1 MAGNP
6 QYAGLFIL
14 GEEHGQPDKVRYRS
28 GDNGIYTY
36 PLSGCLTMSAKLKD
50 LHVEERICVV
60 EDLWD
65 SIAADQ
71 ESVASDRCTKVGA

>member
-1 MAGNP
+1 
-6 QYAGLFIL
+6 
-14 GEEHGQPDKVRYRS
+14 
-28 GDNGIYTY
+28 
-36 PLSGCLTMSAKLKD
+36 MSAKLKD